1 MEVHHHGHVH
11 HDNIWK
17 QYLSQFLMLFLA
29 VFCGSMA
36 EYYLDHNLEKEK
48 EEQYA
53 HSMIQDLDLDLINIK
68 RDITETSARIK
79 SIDSLSSDLMNP
91 NYQNKLGDIY
101 YRARKLSVLNYYYSM
116 TDGTLMELK
125 NSGNLRLIKSVA
137 MVDSIQ
143 TYYNVYQQY
152 SDAQEFSIK
161 ELENYRQEMMEVF
174 DVKVFDQM
182 IKDFP
187 KIIRPE
193 GNPPLFNPNPEK
205 INSLLM
211 HAQYCKTTS
220 LTNLNFLI
228 RLQNSAILLKKSIE
242 KEYIED

>member
-11 HDNIWK
+11 HDSLWK

-29 VFCGSMA
+29 VFCGSLA

-79 SIDSLSSDLMNP
+79 SIDSLTADLSSA
-91 NYQNKLGDIY
+91 NYQDKLGDIY

-152 SDAQEFSIK
+152 EDAQEFSIK
-161 ELENYRQEMMEVF
+161 ELSNYRQEMI
-174 DVKVFDQM
+174 KVFDIKVFNQM
-182 IKDFP
+182 IKNFP
-187 KIIRPE
+187 KITKPE
-193 GNPPLFNPNPEK
+193 GNPPLFNSNPEQ
-205 INSLLM
+205 INTLLM
-211 HAQYCKTTS
+211 HAQFCKTTS

-228 RLQNSAILLKKSIE
+228 RLQNSAIRLKKSIQ